1 MKSKS
6 DYAFDDVSYKL
17 STLYDLDIEE
27 MDNDEYDN
35 RVGVIL
41 CQVDDFVKDYGN
53 LMYKEGFKTAM
64 EIVQGFCENRKN
76 I

>member
-53 LMYKEGFKTAM
+53 LMYKEGFKAAM